1 MDISRLHT
9 SQIVRLHYKLE
20 PSSQRTSL
28 TQPRAMLRASEAN
41 LNYDLMN
48 LRRTD
53 LTSRSTHAPF
63 YRNHLTRRRR
73 LLHVSAHEFL
83 RSSKV
88 EVCHQPSINGHIN
101 ININSRQA
109 ALLLVTNRPPTVTC
123 NIIEAAHH

>member
-28 TQPRAMLRASEAN
+28 TRPRAMLRASEA
-41 LNYDLMN
+41 YDLMN
-48 LRRTD
+48 SPRMVPTLQ
-53 LTSRSTHAPF
+53 STHASF

-88 EVCHQPSINGHIN
+88 EVCHQPSTNGHIN
-101 ININSRQA
+101 ITINSRQA

-123 NIIEAAHH
+123 NIIESAHH